1 MKPLNSNMHLK
12 PEEGCT
18 KISSSCVIWQ
28 GPDIPCIDLCKGDT
42 ITDVIYDLAMLLC
55 EMTDGVVDI
64 SGLDFKCIIEDG
76 IAEPTTLVATLQ
88 AIIDKQCF
96 FEENCCSDGEG
107 GGSVLPI
114 SLPACLYYTEDGDQI
129 TALLPAQ
136 YSQYLASKICG
147 VITDIAS
154 AQLAITNLQGRVTAL
169 ENAGGGG
176 SNPTA
181 ISVVSQCA
189 SSPAPGTVVPIA
201 QAFSA
206 FEGKFCQLTS
216 LLGTNAAL
224 STAIGKE
231 CAGLD
236 SAPQLTDAEQ
246 LMSEIPGWVST
257 PTTLS
262 ETIVNMW
269 LTICDMRTAIQ
280 ACCSGTTTTGCVAV
294 PVSNIQITNLSASG
308 STITWTAPSVGANEN
323 PAQYRVK
330 AFEWNGSATVGSAIL
345 NVNVPFGTNSYD
357 VTLVPDPAKNY
368 QIQIIAEYSCEDSP
382 VNTFVGK
389 LALTSL
395 AYCVNVVDTTYDDP
409 AELCDG
415 VGYINR
421 RRKTTI
427 TLKDINTNATTS
439 NAYSPF
445 NVSFVYDLDGSCSG
459 ALSETITKTISTG
472 MSSVE
477 HIYYSERYVKCG
489 TNPCAPE
496 TRTYSCIQEITG
508 ERAVACPGE
517 ITCLT

>member
-129 TALLPAQ
+129 TALLPTQ

-176 SNPTA
+176 TNPTA

-189 SSPAPGTVVPIA
+189 SSPVPGTVVPIA

-246 LMSEIPGWVST
+246 LMSEIPGWVSN

-262 ETIVNMW
+262 QTIVNMW

-280 ACCSGTTTTGCVAV
+280 ACCSGTTTGCVAI
-294 PVSNIQITNLSASG
+294 PVSGIQVTNLSASG
-308 STITWTAPSVGANEN
+308 STINWTAPSVGSNEN
-323 PAQYRVK
+323 PIQYIVQ
-330 AFEWNGSATVGSAIL
+330 AYEWNGSSTVGAPIL
-345 NVNVPFGTNSYD
+345 NVNVPYPGTSHN
-357 VTLVPDPAKNY
+357 VTFVPDPSKNY
-368 QIQIIAEYSCEDSP
+368 QIQIVAEYSCDNSSAATL
-382 VNTFVGK
+382 VAK

-395 AYCVNVVDTTYDDP
+395 AYCVDVTDVAHDEITESCGGNSYVTK
-409 AELCDG
+409 
-415 VGYINR
+415 
-421 RRKTTI
+421 RRKTTL
-427 TLKDINTNATTS
+427 TLKDINTNATS
-439 NAYSPF
+439 ANAFAPF
-445 NVSFVYDLDGSCSG
+445 NVSFNYELEGDCT
-459 ALSETITKTISTG
+459 AMSETVTKTFGTG
-472 MSSVE
+472 VSVVE
-477 HIYYSERYVKCG
+477 HIYSSEKHVQCG
-489 TNPCAPE
+489 SDPC
-496 TRTYSCIQEITG
+496 TVRSQIYSCIQQITG
-508 ERAVACPGE
+508 DRAVACPGE
-517 ITCLT
+517 TTCLT